1 MTGREKLYDLMA
13 VPEMFIP
20 ALLIASAVMAVF
32 AARNIQLFNKS
43 FTKLKDLLVHEAGR
57 GDLFFSRYQVTKDTA
72 FKLKKL
78 GMPLSYSTFL
88 TVNAV
93 ISSALAVLSI
103 KLMSNQP
110 LAILSVV
117 LWVLFAHQ
125 LVDRLYHK
133 RIKSVIELQA
143 QLMLQLLAELN
154 QVSGNLRQAIER
166 VIPATPQPLKKELED
181 LILNVNTNRDFDDC
195 LLEFAGNLDNRDIN
209 TFVQGIVLSRQ
220 YGSDTH
226 EVIKMLSEVVR
237 ERMDLR
243 EELVNET
250 RGKKAV
256 IYIFMA
262 ALPAV
267 FLWMFTGSADA
278 RRVFTETSR
287 GHMLVSLLVITE
299 YLCWYFD
306 GRKGV
311 LEEL

>member
-57 GDLFFSRYQVTKDTA
+57 GDLFFSRYRVTKDTA

-78 GMPLSYSTFL
+78 DMPFSYSSFL
-88 TVNAV
+88 AVNAV
-93 ISSALAVLSI
+93 ISAGLAVLSI
-103 KLMSNQP
+103 ILMSNQP
-110 LAILSVV
+110 LAILSAV
-117 LWVLFAHQ
+117 LWLLFAHQ

-209 TFVQGIVLSRQ
+209 TFVRGIVLSRQ

-267 FLWMFTGSADA
+267 FLWMLTGSADA
-278 RRVFTETSR
+278 HRVFTETGR

>member
-1 MTGREKLYDLMA
+1 MIWREKLYVLLA
-13 VPEMFIP
+13 VPEIFIP
-20 ALLIASAVMAVF
+20 ALFIASAIMAVF
-32 AARNIQLFNKS
+32 AARNIQMFSKS
-43 FTKLKDLLVHEAGR
+43 FTKLKDLLVHEAVR
-57 GDLFFSRYQVTKDTA
+57 SDLFFSRHQVTKDTA
-72 FKLKKL
+72 FKLKKI
-78 GMPLSYSTFL
+78 GMPFSYSAFL
-88 TVNAV
+88 TGIAAISAV
-93 ISSALAVLSI
+93 LAVLSI
-103 KLMSNQP
+103 MLMSNRL

-143 QLMLQLLAELN
+143 QLMLQLLAELC
-154 QVSGNLRQAIER
+154 QVSDNLKQAIER

-181 LILNVNTNRDFDDC
+181 LILNVNTNRDIDDC
-195 LLEFAGNLDNRDIN
+195 LLEFAANLDNRDIN
-209 TFVQGIVLSRQ
+209 TFVHGIVLSRQ
-220 YGSDTH
+220 YGSDTR
-226 EVIKMLSEVVR
+226 EVIKMASEVVR

-278 RRVFTETSR
+278 RRVFTETTR
-287 GHMLVSLLVITE
+287 GHMLVSLLVIAE

-311 LEEL
+311 LEEV